1 MVPLRQQLG
10 RMEQVRMVMEYL
22 TADESIRGFVEAL
35 VLVAV
40 SVVAEA
46 GVAVAAEED
55 SVGKKLNS

>member
-1 MVPLRQQLG
+1 
-10 RMEQVRMVMEYL
+10 MVMEYL